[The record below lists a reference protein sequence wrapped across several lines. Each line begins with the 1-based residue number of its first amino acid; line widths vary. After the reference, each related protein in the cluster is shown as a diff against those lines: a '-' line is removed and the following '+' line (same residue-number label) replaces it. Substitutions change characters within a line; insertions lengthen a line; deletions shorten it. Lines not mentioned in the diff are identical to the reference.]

1 MPNRA
6 QSEGARPREHA
17 GELRGRTPTRP
28 LRTAAYTAPSVLLF
42 RALHDA
48 LPADAIAVDE
58 IVCQI
63 DSFLHFLFESKP
75 IEQIRGLH
83 GALGT
88 SLGVALGAKVARP
101 DRLVVCVIGDGA
113 WHYDPVPAA
122 LGFAQEHGTP
132 LLIVVCNNGQY
143 RSQTVNLEKF
153 YPDGAA
159 VTGNQLI
166 GNLIHPMPDYYKAAD
181 GYGGAG
187 ERVSRA
193 ADLAPA
199 IERALASVAGGRTY
213 ILDVLVDP

>member
-113 WHYDPVPAA
+113 WHYNPMPVA
-122 LGFAQEHGTP
+122 LGFAHEHRTP

-143 RSQTVNLEKF
+143 GSQTANVRKF

-159 VTGNQLI
+159 VAANDLVGNVI
-166 GNLIHPMPDYYKAAD
+166 APMPKYDRAAD

-187 ERVSRA
+187 ERVSRI
-193 ADLAPA
+193 ADLAGA
-199 IERALASVAGGRTY
+199 IERGLASVPDGRTY
-213 ILDVLVDP
+213 VLDVVVDP